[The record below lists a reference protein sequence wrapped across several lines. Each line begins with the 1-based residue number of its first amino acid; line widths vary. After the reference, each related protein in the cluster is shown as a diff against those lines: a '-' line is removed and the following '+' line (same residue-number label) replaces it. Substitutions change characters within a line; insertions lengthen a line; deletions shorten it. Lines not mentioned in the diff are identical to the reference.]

1 MRLRVFTTMSNKHI
15 VPALSMAE
23 FYFSVSDHFLWTVMF
38 FKMFTSRKRE
48 SGVFTQM
55 AVAVA
60 VEVVG
65 KKSKK
70 GKIWRNRTTR
80 ESPCCVALTDRDEC
94 NFNASSLSGA
104 TGPDCSLIYLHF

>member
-55 AVAVA
+55 AVAV
-60 VEVVG
+60 EVVE
-65 KKSKK
+65 K
-70 GKIWRNRTTR
+70 RVRR
-80 ESPCCVALTDRDEC
+80 ERYGRIERRERVRVVW
-94 NFNASSLSGA
+94 
-104 TGPDCSLIYLHF
+104 H